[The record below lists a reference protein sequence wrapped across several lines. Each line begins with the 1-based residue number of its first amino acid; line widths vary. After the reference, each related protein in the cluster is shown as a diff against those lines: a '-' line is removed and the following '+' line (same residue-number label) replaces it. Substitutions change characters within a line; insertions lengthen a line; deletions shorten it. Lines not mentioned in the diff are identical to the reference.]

1 MLVLQGKGR
10 PVSER
15 RLGAHGYRMGFIWLA
30 ESCWRGAETSAEQLN
45 AGSGVGGGRVVGTP
59 RLLDTVAAVWESMM
73 VWSVLNLTN
82 KEGYGDFVAKFMNS
96 YISREQLLVIAK
108 RQGLY
113 QGTAV

>member
-15 RLGAHGYRMGFIWLA
+15 RLGAHGYRMGIIWLA
-30 ESCWRGAETSAEQLN
+30 ESCWRGAEPSAEQLN
-45 AGSGVGGGRVVGTP
+45 AGCSVGRGRVVGTP
-59 RLLDTVAAVWESMM
+59 GLLDTVAAVRQSMI

-82 KEGYGDFVAKFMNS
+82 MEEYGDGVAAFMNKF
-96 YISREQLLVIAK
+96 ITHEQLLVIAK

>member
-15 RLGAHGYRMGFIWLA
+15 RLGAHGYRMGIIWLA
-30 ESCWRGAETSAEQLN
+30 ESCWRGAEPSAEQLN
-45 AGSGVGGGRVVGTP
+45 AGCSVGLGQAMGTP
-59 RLLDTVAAVWESMM
+59 GLLDTVAAVRQSMI
-73 VWSVLNLTN
+73 VWSVLHLTSM
-82 KEGYGDFVAKFMNS
+82 EEYGDGVAAFMNKF
-96 YISREQLLVIAK
+96 ITQEQLLVIAK

>member
-1 MLVLQGKGR
+1 MVATR
-10 PVSER
+10 
-15 RLGAHGYRMGFIWLA
+15 
-30 ESCWRGAETSAEQLN
+30 
-45 AGSGVGGGRVVGTP
+45 

-82 KEGYGDFVAKFMNS
+82 MEEYGDGVAAFMNKF
-96 YISREQLLVIAK
+96 ITHEQLLVIAK

>member
-30 ESCWRGAETSAEQLN
+30 ESCWRGAEPSAEQLN
-45 AGSGVGGGRVVGTP
+45 AGCSVGRGRVMGTP
-59 RLLDTVAAVWESMM
+59 GHLLTVAAVQQSMI
-73 VWSVLNLTN
+73 VWSVLNITN
-82 KEGYGDFVAKFMNS
+82 MEEYGDGVAAFMNKF
-96 YISREQLLVIAK
+96 ITHEQLLVIAK

-113 QGTAV
+113 QGTTV

>member
-15 RLGAHGYRMGFIWLA
+15 RLGGHGYRMGFIWLA
-30 ESCWRGAETSAEQLN
+30 ESCWRGAEPSAEQLN
-45 AGSGVGGGRVVGTP
+45 AGGSVGLGRVMGTP
-59 RLLDTVAAVWESMM
+59 GLLDTVAAVRQSML

-82 KEGYGDFVAKFMNS
+82 MEEYGDGVAAFMNKF
-96 YISREQLLVIAK
+96 ITHEQLLVIAK

-113 QGTAV
+113 QGTTV

>member
-15 RLGAHGYRMGFIWLA
+15 RLGAHGYRMGIIWLA
-30 ESCWRGAETSAEQLN
+30 ESCWRGAEPSAEQLN
-45 AGSGVGGGRVVGTP
+45 AGCNVGRGRMVGTP
-59 RLLDTVAAVWESMM
+59 GLLDTVAAVWESMM

-82 KEGYGDFVAKFMNS
+82 MEEYGDGVAAFMNKF
-96 YISREQLLVIAK
+96 ITHEQLLVIAK

>member
-30 ESCWRGAETSAEQLN
+30 ESCWRGAEPSAEQLN
-45 AGSGVGGGRVVGTP
+45 AGCSVGRGRVMGTP
-59 RLLDTVAAVWESMM
+59 GLLDTVAAVRQSMI

-82 KEGYGDFVAKFMNS
+82 MEEYGDGVAAFMNKF
-96 YISREQLLVIAK
+96 ITHEQLLVIAK

-113 QGTAV
+113 QGTTV

>member
-15 RLGAHGYRMGFIWLA
+15 RLGAHGYRMGFMWLA
-30 ESCWRGAETSAEQLN
+30 ESCWRGAEPSAEQLN
-45 AGSGVGGGRVVGTP
+45 ARCSVGRGRVVGTP
-59 RLLDTVAAVWESMM
+59 GLLDTVAAVRQSMIL
-73 VWSVLNLTN
+73 WSVLNLTN
-82 KEGYGDFVAKFMNS
+82 MEEYGDGVAVFMNKF
-96 YISREQLLVIAK
+96 ITHEQLLVIAK

>member
-15 RLGAHGYRMGFIWLA
+15 RLGAHGYRMGIIWLA
-30 ESCWRGAETSAEQLN
+30 ESCWRGAEPSAEQLN
-45 AGSGVGGGRVVGTP
+45 AGCGVGGGRVVGTA

-82 KEGYGDFVAKFMNS
+82 KEGYGDFVAAFMNN
-96 YISREQLLVIAK
+96 YIRREQLLGIAK
-108 RQGLY
+108 IHGVY
-113 QGTAV
+113 QGTLV